1 MTARDLTERTPEETR
16 AFADANLDK
25 FYESVTPELK
35 NHVTSLPKRITQI
48 SARPVIRLKE
58 VLNTADQ
65 IFDHAGKFAACARG
79 CGHCCHVSV
88 PITQFEAN
96 YMGEN
101 LGITPVAL
109 KQSVKHELSEFG
121 SHTPCPFLA
130 NGECS
135 IYEVRPLT
143 CRMHMNF
150 DRDNYWCLHENWQKP
165 EAEIPRPTIQ
175 PLIDAYHIVISNTK
189 PIMADIRDFFPQGR
203 ATNVEK

>member
-1 MTARDLTERTPEETR
+1 MTARNLIDRTPEETKL
-16 AFADANLDK
+16 FADKQLDA
-25 FYESVTPELK
+25 FFESVPPELK
-35 NHVTSLPKRITQI
+35 NHVTSLPKRIMQI

-88 PITQFEAN
+88 PITQFEAR

-101 LGITPVAL
+101 LGITPVEL
-109 KQSVKHELSEFG
+109 KQSIKHELSEYG

-135 IYEVRPLT
+135 IYEYRPLT

-175 PLIDAYHIVISNTK
+175 PLIDAYQITISNVA
-189 PIMADIRDFFPQGR
+189 PIMADIRDFFPHGKG
-203 ATNVEK
+203 AA

>member
-1 MTARDLTERTPEETR
+1 MADRKIEETR
-16 AFADANLDK
+16 EFANVKLDE
-25 FYESVTPELK
+25 FFSSVTPELK
-35 NHVTSLPKRITQI
+35 VHVTTLPRRIKQV
-48 SARPVIRLKE
+48 SARPVIRLME

-88 PITQFEAN
+88 PITDLEAR
-96 YMGEN
+96 YMGEHLN
-101 LGITPVAL
+101 IKPVEL
-109 KQSVKHELSEFG
+109 KLSVKHELSEYG

-175 PLIDAYHIVISNTK
+175 PLIDAYHMVISTTK
-189 PIMADIRDFFPQGR
+189 PIMADIRDFFPHGKG
-203 ATNVEK
+203 AA

>member
-1 MTARDLTERTPEETR
+1 MADRTPAETR
-16 AFADANLDK
+16 AYANVKMDE
-25 FYESVTPELK
+25 FFVSVPNELK
-35 NHVTSLPKRITQI
+35 AHVVSLPQRLSKMN
-48 SARPVIRLKE
+48 ARPVIKLVE
-58 VLNTADQ
+58 VLNTADK

-88 PITQFEAN
+88 PISEFEAR
-96 YMGEN
+96 YMGDK
-101 LGITPVAL
+101 LGIKPNEV
-109 KQSVKHELSEFG
+109 KQSRRPDLREFG
-121 SHTPCPFLA
+121 SHTPCPFLT

-175 PLIDAYHIVISNTK
+175 PLEEAYHQLMNQTKQQIV
-189 PIMADIRDFFPQGR
+189 ADIRDFFRHGLGTN
-203 ATNVEK
+203 ATK

>member
-1 MTARDLTERTPEETR
+1 
-16 AFADANLDK
+16 
-25 FYESVTPELK
+25 
-35 NHVTSLPKRITQI
+35 
-48 SARPVIRLKE
+48 

-65 IFDHAGKFAACARG
+65 IFDQAGKFAACARG

-88 PITQFEAN
+88 PITSLEAKFI
-96 YMGEN
+96 GERLN
-101 LGITPVAL
+101 VQQVDL
-109 KQSVKHELSEFG
+109 KQSIKHELSEFG

-135 IYEVRPLT
+135 IYEYRPLT

-165 EAEIPRPTIQ
+165 DAEIPRPTIQ
-175 PLIDAYHIVISNTK
+175 PIIDAYHMTISSVA

-203 ATNVEK
+203 ATNV

>member
-1 MTARDLTERTPEETR
+1 MVDRTREQTR
-16 AFADANLDK
+16 QYADANLDK
-25 FYESVTPELK
+25 FFNSVTPELK
-35 NHVTSLPKRITQI
+35 AHVVSLPKRITQI

-58 VLNTADQ
+58 VLSTADQ

-88 PITQFEAN
+88 PITEFEAR
-96 YMGEN
+96 YMGEHLN
-101 LGITPVAL
+101 IKPVEL
-109 KQSVKHELSEFG
+109 KQSIRHKLSEYG

-175 PLIDAYHIVISNTK
+175 PLVDAYHMVISNTK
-189 PIMADIRDFFPQGR
+189 PIMADIRDFFPHGK
-203 ATNVEK
+203 AAA

>member
-1 MTARDLTERTPEETR
+1 MTARNLTDRSPAETK
-16 AFADANLDK
+16 AFADKQLDA
-25 FYESVTPELK
+25 FFESVTPELK
-35 NHVTSLPKRITQI
+35 AHVTSLPKRITQI

-88 PITQFEAN
+88 PITQFEAR

-101 LGITPVAL
+101 LGIKPVEL
-109 KQSVKHELSEFG
+109 KQSVKHELSEYG

-135 IYEVRPLT
+135 IYEFRPLT

-150 DRDNYWCLHENWQKP
+150 DRDNYWCLHENWQRP

-175 PLIDAYHIVISNTK
+175 PLIEAYHMTIANVA
-189 PIMADIRDFFPQGR
+189 PITADIRDFFPQGR
-203 ATNVEK
+203 ATNV

>member
-1 MTARDLTERTPEETR
+1 MQSRTPAETHAYANVKMDEFFASVPAELR
-16 AFADANLDK
+16 A
-25 FYESVTPELK
+25 
-35 NHVTSLPKRITQI
+35 HVVALPKRVTQV

-58 VLNTADQ
+58 VLDTADQ

-88 PITQFEAN
+88 PITELEARF
-96 YMGEN
+96 MGEH
-101 LGITPVAL
+101 LGIEPVAV
-109 KQSVKHELSEFG
+109 KQSIRHELSEFG
-121 SHTPCPFLA
+121 SHTRCPFLA

-165 EAEIPRPTIQ
+165 EAEIPRPSIQ
-175 PLIDAYHIVISNTK
+175 PLIDAYHTVIAGQTV
-189 PIMADIRDFFPQGR
+189 MADIRDFFPQGR
-203 ATNVEK
+203 ATNVNLNKQP

>member
-1 MTARDLTERTPEETR
+1 MTDRTPEETR
-16 AFADANLDK
+16 QYADAKLDE
-25 FYESVTPELK
+25 FFSSVTPALK
-35 NHVTSLPKRITQI
+35 AHVVSLPKRITQI
-48 SARPVIRLKE
+48 SARPVNKLKE

-88 PITQFEAN
+88 PITQFEAR

-101 LGITPVAL
+101 LGLKPVEL
-109 KQSVKHELSEFG
+109 KQSIKHELTEYG
-121 SHTPCPFLA
+121 SHTPCPFLKQ
-130 NGECS
+130 GECS
-135 IYEVRPLT
+135 IYEHRPLT

-175 PLIDAYHIVISNTK
+175 PLIDAYHMTISQVA
-189 PIMADIRDFFPQGR
+189 PIMADIRDFFPNGKD
-203 ATNVEK
+203 AL

>member
-1 MTARDLTERTPEETR
+1 MTNRTPEETR
-16 AFADANLDK
+16 QYADVKLDGFFA
-25 FYESVTPELK
+25 SVTPELK
-35 NHVTSLPKRITQI
+35 AHVVSLPKRITQI

-65 IFDHAGKFAACARG
+65 IFDQAGKFAACARG

-101 LGITPVAL
+101 LGIKPVEL
-109 KQSVKHELSEFG
+109 KQSVKHELTEYG
-121 SHTPCPFLA
+121 SHTPCPFLKQ
-130 NGECS
+130 GECS
-135 IYEVRPLT
+135 IYEHRPLT

-150 DRDNYWCLHENWQKP
+150 DVDNYWCLHENWQKP

-175 PLIDAYHIVISNTK
+175 PLIDAYHTVISSVA
-189 PIMADIRDFFPQGR
+189 PIMGDIRDFFPNGKGT
-203 ATNVEK
+203 A

>member
-1 MTARDLTERTPEETR
+1 MTARTPAETK
-16 AFADANLDK
+16 AFADKQLDA
-25 FYESVTPELK
+25 FFESVTPELK
-35 NHVTSLPKRITQI
+35 AHVTSLPKRITQI

-88 PITQFEAN
+88 PITQFEAR

-101 LGITPVAL
+101 LGIKPVEL
-109 KQSVKHELSEFG
+109 KQSVKHELSEYG

-135 IYEVRPLT
+135 VYEFRPLT

-150 DRDNYWCLHENWQKP
+150 DRDNYWCLHENWKKP

-175 PLIDAYHIVISNTK
+175 PLIDAYHMTISNVA
-189 PIMADIRDFFPQGR
+189 PITADIRDFFPQGR

>member
-1 MTARDLTERTPEETR
+1 MVDRTREQTR
-16 AFADANLDK
+16 QYADANLDK
-25 FYESVTPELK
+25 FFNSVTPELK
-35 NHVTSLPKRITQI
+35 AHVVSLPKRITQI
-48 SARPVIRLKE
+48 SARPVVRLKE
-58 VLNTADQ
+58 VLSTADQ

-88 PITQFEAN
+88 PITEFEAR
-96 YMGEN
+96 YMGEHLN
-101 LGITPVAL
+101 IKPVEL
-109 KQSVKHELSEFG
+109 KQSIRHELSEYG

-175 PLIDAYHIVISNTK
+175 PLIDAYHMVISNTK
-189 PIMADIRDFFPQGR
+189 PIMADIRDFFPHGKA
-203 ATNVEK
+203 AT

>member
-1 MTARDLTERTPEETR
+1 MTARTPAETK
-16 AFADANLDK
+16 AFADKQLDA
-25 FYESVTPELK
+25 FFESVTPELK
-35 NHVTSLPKRITQI
+35 AHVTSLPKRVTQI

-88 PITQFEAN
+88 PITALEAKF
-96 YMGEN
+96 MGDN
-101 LGITPVAL
+101 LGITPVEL
-109 KQSVKHELSEFG
+109 KQSIKHELSEYG

-165 EAEIPRPTIQ
+165 EAEIPRPTIS
-175 PLIDAYHIVISNTK
+175 PLIDAYHAVTANQT
-189 PIMADIRDFFPQGR
+189 IMADIRDFFPQGR
-203 ATNVEK
+203 ATNV